1 MGVSIRSILIAGVST
16 VAVTSVAVAP
26 VRPVPEPRDTQI
38 SAPVQLSAA
47 VTPLPQPDIASALA
61 EISVIADE
69 LDLTLAAADVTAQ
82 NAASDFVDWV
92 YQGIVEW
99 ADYFALELA
108 PWALG
113 WIPLGNLITDQI
125 YALYPPIIDFTDSI
139 VYDLVDPVLNDPL
152 NLAVW
157 ANGLSAVAYTAVA
170 SLINAGINE
179 INLVIDYFLGWLP
192 PLPPI
197 PPWPPFPVSAD
208 ATPAATADLMTPQ
221 ALPGPIAGPIAG
233 VSDIAAG
240 IAHTLVNLWYPPSG
254 LIDSGVGLVSGV
266 LDGFS
271 WLPLVGVADFQ
282 LNEIWGLIHTGGNT
296 LAEFGNDLIDIA
308 NGLVANT
315 VEDGLAPAL
324 EDAFYTGLLSVQTHG
339 GAAADAVR
347 NFTLDQLQYLTGV
360 WVPHTTSPR
369 VDLPQGPPDT
379 IRFAVPRLLHDVLG
393 PLAGLLPSGT
403 LGSAP
408 LDAALTAPEADAEV
422 VGASTRESAPD
433 APERTEPDTGELTGS
448 EDTEPTNTD
457 TEDTEPTDTDTEEDA
472 EEKEQTGGYTDE
484 SRDTEKDGAGAEPD
498 KADTDDTSDP
508 GDTDTKGTDTDT
520 DTKDTDEE
528 KATGGKPSDQ
538 SADSGSPTA
547 D

>member
-1 MGVSIRSILIAGVST
+1 MGVSLRSILIAGVST
-16 VAVTSVAVAP
+16 LAVTSVAVAP
-26 VRPVPEPRDTQI
+26 VRPVPEPRVTQI

-92 YQGIVEW
+92 YQGVVEW

-208 ATPAATADLMTPQ
+208 ATADLMTPQ
-221 ALPGPIAGPIAG
+221 ALLPGPISGPIAG

-271 WLPLVGVADFQ
+271 WLPVVGVADFQ
-282 LNEIWGLIHTGGNT
+282 LNEIWGLIHTSGNT

-393 PLAGLLPSGT
+393 PLAGVLPSGT
-403 LGSAP
+403 LGSVP

-422 VGASTRESAPD
+422 VGASTRESTPD
-433 APERTEPDTGELTGS
+433 APERIEPDTGEPTGF
-448 EDTEPTNTD
+448 EDTEAD
-457 TEDTEPTDTDTEEDA
+457 DTEPAPRDTDTEEDA
-472 EEKEQTGGYTDE
+472 EEKEHTGGYTDE

-498 KADTDDTSDP
+498 KADTEDTS
-508 GDTDTKGTDTDT
+508 GDT
-520 DTKDTDEE
+520 DTKDTDTKNTDED
-528 KATGGKPSDQ
+528 KATDGKPSDQ
-538 SADSGSPTA
+538 SADPGSPTA